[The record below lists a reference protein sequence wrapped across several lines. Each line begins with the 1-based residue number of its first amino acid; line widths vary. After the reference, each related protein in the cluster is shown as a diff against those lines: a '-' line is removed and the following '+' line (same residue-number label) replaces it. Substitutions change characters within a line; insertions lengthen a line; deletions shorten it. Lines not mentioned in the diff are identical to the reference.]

1 MPGFIIA
8 VARSKGFGW
17 VKATAAQVGDDQA
30 MFLMSFQLSQSDKG
44 AACNFQLFE
53 QTDINIEKEKKIHF
67 HNPRAVGHSL
77 P

>member
-53 QTDINIEKEKKIHF
+53 
-67 HNPRAVGHSL
+67 
-77 P
+77 